1 MYLLTSLGVSKE
13 IDTIIFQSTF
23 LELSL
28 ENKIKGIP
36 EILL

>member
-23 LELSL
+23 PELSL